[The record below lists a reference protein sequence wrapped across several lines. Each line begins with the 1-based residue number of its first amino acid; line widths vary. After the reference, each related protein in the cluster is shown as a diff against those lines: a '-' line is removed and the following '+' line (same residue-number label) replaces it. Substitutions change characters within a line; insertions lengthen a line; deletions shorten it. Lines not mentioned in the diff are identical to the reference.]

1 MLGSYVPSGSASGN
15 EMRAANVA
23 RPTLVIKVVARTETL
38 RLSPRLVL
46 RLRFPLGYFVEEG
59 L

>member
-1 MLGSYVPSGSASGN
+1 
-15 EMRAANVA
+15 MRAANVA
-23 RPTLVIKVVARTETL
+23 RPTLVIKVVARRAKQPAVALTETL